1 VGGGSVFR
9 HDASDAAATP
19 RLLIADD
26 SPIVCAVISAQL
38 EGQFTIVGT
47 AVDADGALEL
57 ARRHQ
62 PDVALIDVHMFGGGL
77 QATQAISNV
86 SQATA
91 VVILAADEPRS
102 SALQYLD
109 AGAIAGLRKGI
120 AAHHLADRLNS
131 ALATPTTVV
140 ERVVRLRRV
149 AEDRFHAAFEQ
160 AGIGMAIF
168 PLEGE
173 AAGRVVSANA
183 AYAQMLGR
191 ERDELVGHNVANWTR
206 PEDLHES
213 SEDPIGMLA
222 SGEAD
227 RVQFEQRYLHHDG
240 HVIWTLVTA
249 ASFSDEGGRRAAI
262 IQVLDVSER
271 KHIEGQ
277 LQHLADH
284 DPLTGLYNRRRFE
297 EELDRELRRGRR
309 YGGGL
314 AVLGVDLDGFKFV
327 NDSLGHSAGNELV
340 ARLANVIK
348 DSVRATD
355 IVARTGGDEFAIL
368 LPEGD
373 ERMATLVADKLL
385 RAIARSGKML
395 RGNRHAQVTSSIGIT
410 TIRPGEES
418 TAEDLIVEADI
429 AMYEAK
435 AAGKNRSSAYH
446 RDEQRRELMVARQ
459 DWMMRLRQA
468 VEEEQFVLYAQ
479 PIVGICSHGVPR
491 FELLLRLPDG
501 HGDLIPPGT
510 FLYNAERFDLIQS
523 IDRWVMSQAV
533 QLLYEYRSRGIG
545 IALSINISAKTLN
558 QGDIAEHLSK
568 LLEHYPIAEGSLVVE
583 LTEAAAIA
591 NAERTRELARRLR
604 QLGARLALDDFGA
617 GFATFYYL
625 KHLDF
630 DYIKIDGEFIKALP
644 STPVD
649 QLVVKAVVDIARGLR
664 ADTIAE
670 FVQDDETL
678 ELLRD
683 LGVGYSQGYHTGRPG
698 PLQTALPPLLTRTT

>member
-1 VGGGSVFR
+1 
-9 HDASDAAATP
+9 
-19 RLLIADD
+19 
-26 SPIVCAVISAQL
+26 
-38 EGQFTIVGT
+38 
-47 AVDADGALEL
+47 
-57 ARRHQ
+57 
-62 PDVALIDVHMFGGGL
+62 
-77 QATQAISNV
+77 
-86 SQATA
+86 
-91 VVILAADEPRS
+91 
-102 SALQYLD
+102 
-109 AGAIAGLRKGI
+109 
-120 AAHHLADRLNS
+120 
-131 ALATPTTVV
+131 
-140 ERVVRLRRV
+140 
-149 AEDRFHAAFEQ
+149 
-160 AGIGMAIF
+160 
-168 PLEGE
+168 
-173 AAGRVVSANA
+173 
-183 AYAQMLGR
+183 
-191 ERDELVGHNVANWTR
+191 
-206 PEDLHES
+206 
-213 SEDPIGMLA
+213 
-222 SGEAD
+222 
-227 RVQFEQRYLHHDG
+227 
-240 HVIWTLVTA
+240 
-249 ASFSDEGGRRAAI
+249 
-262 IQVLDVSER
+262 
-271 KHIEGQ
+271 
-277 LQHLADH
+277 
-284 DPLTGLYNRRRFE
+284 
-297 EELDRELRRGRR
+297 
-309 YGGGL
+309 
-314 AVLGVDLDGFKFV
+314 
-327 NDSLGHSAGNELV
+327 
-340 ARLANVIK
+340 
-348 DSVRATD
+348 
-355 IVARTGGDEFAIL
+355 
-368 LPEGD
+368 
-373 ERMATLVADKLL
+373 
-385 RAIARSGKML
+385 
-395 RGNRHAQVTSSIGIT
+395 
-410 TIRPGEES
+410 
-418 TAEDLIVEADI
+418 
-429 AMYEAK
+429 
-435 AAGKNRSSAYH
+435 
-446 RDEQRRELMVARQ
+446 MVARQ